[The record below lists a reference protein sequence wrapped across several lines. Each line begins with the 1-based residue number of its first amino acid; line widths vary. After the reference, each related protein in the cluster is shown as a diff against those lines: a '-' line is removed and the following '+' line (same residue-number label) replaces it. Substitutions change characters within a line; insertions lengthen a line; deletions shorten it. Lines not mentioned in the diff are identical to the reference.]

1 VRRRER
7 GARFGQN
14 AQWSGLKNK
23 NGRSTPF
30 PHTISEHA
38 FEKQHKQ
45 SDGAVWV
52 EHLSWEPR
60 ASLLHNF
67 LTPAECDHLWALA
80 KPYMARSTVV
90 DNVSGERQPS
100 KVRTSSGMF
109 LQRGQDDVV
118 KTIED
123 RIARFTAIPVENGE
137 GLQVLNYQEGELYG
151 E

>member
-1 VRRRER
+1 M
-7 GARFGQN
+7 
-14 AQWSGLKNK
+14 
-23 NGRSTPF
+23 
-30 PHTISEHA
+30 
-38 FEKQHKQ
+38 
-45 SDGAVWV
+45 
-52 EHLSWEPR
+52 EHLSWAPR

-100 KVRTSSGMF
+100 KVRTSSGMC